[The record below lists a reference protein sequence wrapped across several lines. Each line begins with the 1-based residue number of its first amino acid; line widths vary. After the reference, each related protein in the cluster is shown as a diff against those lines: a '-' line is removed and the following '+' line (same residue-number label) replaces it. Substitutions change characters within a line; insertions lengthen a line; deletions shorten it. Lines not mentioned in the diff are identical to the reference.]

1 MSTASI
7 NLYGLDR
14 AGLAA
19 ALEPLGIEPYRARQV
34 HAALYR
40 RDDLDPRSWTDLPRD
55 LRDAIADRFR
65 IARPEI
71 AARTSARDGTVK
83 YALRLED
90 GALVEAVAIPDGDRM
105 TFCLSSQV
113 GCAFGCTFCMTAR
126 LGFRRH
132 LQAGE
137 IVGQLAALREE
148 SEVAGGAYNIVFMGM
163 GEPLHNIQALEP
175 ALAILGDE
183 LGFGLGPRR
192 VTVSTVGLPDR
203 IRRLATFPSPP
214 RLAVSLVAAD
224 QRLRETLMPVARRH
238 PLDELAEAIRSYGR
252 GRRDRPTLEVVM
264 LAGVNDTPELA
275 ERLAAYAARCRA
287 KVNLIEFNPTPELAW
302 KPAPEE
308 RLQHFLR
315 VLGARG
321 VVGTVRRSRGRDAF
335 AACGQLALLD
345 PKSP

>member
-1 MSTASI
+1 MDTAPI

-19 ALEPLGIEPYRARQV
+19 AFEPLGLEPYRVRQV

-40 RDDLDPRSWTDLPRD
+40 RDDLDPRSWTDLPRR
-55 LRDAIADRFR
+55 LRETIASRFR
-65 IARPEI
+65 VVRPEI
-71 AARTSARDGTVK
+71 AARTPARDGTVK

-90 GALVEAVAIPDGDRM
+90 GALVEAVAIPDSGRM

-132 LQAGE
+132 LHAGE
-137 IVGQLAALREE
+137 IVGQAAALRKETG
-148 SEVAGGAYNIVFMGM
+148 VAGGAYNIVFMGM
-163 GEPLHNIQALEP
+163 GEPLHNLAALEP

-203 IRRLATFPSPP
+203 IRKLATFPAPP

-224 QRLRETLMPVARRH
+224 QRVREELMPVARRH
-238 PLDELAEAIRSYGR
+238 RLDELAEAVRSYGT

-264 LAGVNDTPELA
+264 LDGVNDTPELA
-275 ERLAAYAARCRA
+275 ERLAAFAGRCRA
-287 KVNLIEFNPTPELAW
+287 KVNLIEFNPTPELPWA
-302 KPAPEE
+302 PSPEE
-308 RLQHFLR
+308 RLQYFLR
-315 VLGARG
+315 VLGRRG